1 MLVKDI
7 VYMCLDSVK
16 SFSDDSDITERH
28 VIYLLK
34 KYRNFLIKREQDKK
48 KAFTE
53 SISES
58 EYQQICLDLEEAN
71 AIDGEPCTQELLMK
85 SKQQIPQTVDGIPP
99 RIHPLNYYQ
108 NIYIAFVTKERMRFV
123 GANKYMQN
131 IIYVSIGPDNYL
143 YMTSSNPQF
152 INLEGIRFSAV
163 FDDFEEANELA
174 CDDDGC
180 STVCDVMEMEFPLRS
195 HLVSPLIELVVNNLR
210 QIEQVPEDKDN
221 DAQDNASPKAA
232 DKTTR

>member
-1 MLVKDI
+1 MEGN
-7 VYMCLDSVK
+7 
-16 SFSDDSDITERH
+16 DDKGGEIGHS
-28 VIYLLK
+28 
-34 KYRNFLIKREQDKK
+34 LIH
-48 KAFTE
+48 
-53 SISES
+53 
-58 EYQQICLDLEEAN
+58 
-71 AIDGEPCTQELLMK
+71 IDGEPCTQELLMR
-85 SKQQIPQTVDGIPP
+85 SKQQIPQTVDDIQP
-99 RIHPLNYYQ
+99 RIYPINYYQ
-108 NIYIAFVTKERMRFV
+108 NIFISFVSKERMRFV
-123 GANKYMQN
+123 GANRYMQN
-131 IIYVSIGPDNYL
+131 IIYVSIGPDKYL

-221 DAQDNASPKAA
+221 NAQDDASPKAA

>member
-1 MLVKDI
+1 MLVKEI
-7 VYMCLDSVK
+7 VYMCLDAVK

-48 KAFTE
+48 KAFTD

-58 EYQQICLDLEEAN
+58 EYQQICLDLEEAKV
-71 AIDGEPCTQELLMK
+71 IDGEPCTQEFLMK
-85 SKQQIPQTVDGIPP
+85 SVQRIPDTIDGIPQ
-99 RIHPLNYYQ
+99 RIYPINYFQ
-108 NIYIAFVTKERMRFV
+108 NIYFCFTSKERMRYV
-123 GANKYMQN
+123 GVNKYMQN
-131 IIYVSIGPDNYL
+131 IIYACIGPDDYL
-143 YMTSSNPQF
+143 YLTSGNPQ
-152 INLEGIRFSAV
+152 ILNLEGIRFGAV
-163 FDDFEEANELA
+163 FDDFEEANDLT
-174 CDDDGC
+174 CDDDAC
-180 STVCDVMEMEFPLRS
+180 SAVCDVMEMEFPLRS

-232 DKTTR
+232 DKTTK